1 MSMESGHEDERWD
14 PERLRRRL
22 QAMDDYEFEHLV
34 ADLWELQ
41 GWDADVEQQSAD
53 AGIDVRATQS
63 SPYRRKVLIQ
73 AKRYSDDNPV
83 TGPNVQ
89 QYAALKQQEPDTDE
103 SIIVTTGRFTG
114 SAEDRAKD
122 LNVKLI
128 DGEGLVDLISGL
140 GAYSVVEEYV
150 GRPRRNE
157 EQSRPNRQ
165 SSRGHQTEESPTL
178 HRLTP
183 EERTEI
189 EDVLGRDFDD
199 CIQDEQYLATRAM
212 ERARTIVELNPH
224 DAKELGVFEGAS
236 LYDFEREFEE
246 TKTQLV
252 FLKEDVH
259 MNDDGEV
266 YVADLT
272 DYIKST
278 AIEGGEPNGVV
289 GVIKRGVRDGAWLSE
304 EGREYWETHKQLQKF
319 KKKGKRALSSML
331 SSDDQPKAVDS
342 SSSTSLAR
350 KEVDPAIEAETG
362 EPDDSVSPAEHT
374 SHTHSDDDTGV
385 PTGGRNEIDRQS
397 GERPEGPIRQSTAG
411 TESSNLD
418 LSRSK
423 WFYGIAAATGGW
435 GLAWLLAMLNVATAF
450 AGLLILVSWLL
461 LPTSIL
467 MDSRKA
473 GRFESSK
480 GRSLAYVLSSA
491 VPLLALVSGAVYLY
505 RRENSWR

>member
-1 MSMESGHEDERWD
+1 MESGHEGDRWD
-14 PERLRRRL
+14 PERLLRRL

-83 TGPNVQ
+83 TGPDVQ

-128 DGEGLVDLISGL
+128 DGEGLVDLIGGL
-140 GAYSVVEEYV
+140 GAYGVVEGYI
-150 GRPRRNE
+150 GPPRQDN
-157 EQSRPNRQ
+157 EQSRTDKQR
-165 SSRGHQTEESPTL
+165 SKSHQTEISPTL

-189 EDVLGRDFDD
+189 EDVLGKDFDD
-199 CIQDEQYLATRAM
+199 CIQDERYLATRAM
-212 ERARTIVELNPH
+212 ERARTVVELNPH
-224 DAKELGVFEGAS
+224 DAKELGVFEGAN

-246 TKTQLV
+246 RKTQLV

-259 MNDDGEV
+259 MDDDGEV

-272 DYIKST
+272 DYIKPT
-278 AIEGGEPNGVV
+278 AIEGGEQSGVI

-319 KKKGKRALSSML
+319 KKKGKKVLSSML

-342 SSSTSLAR
+342 SVSTPPAT
-350 KEVDPAIEAETG
+350 KEVDPAVEKEAVQ
-362 EPDDSVSPAEHT
+362 PDDSVSPAERA
-374 SHTHSDDDTGV
+374 SRTGSEDNTGI
-385 PTGGRNEIDRQS
+385 PTEEGDETDWQS
-397 GERPEGPIRQSTAG
+397 GERRDGPVRQTV
-411 TESSNLD
+411 TETNSSNLK

-423 WFYGIAAATGGW
+423 WFYGVAAATGGW

-467 MDSRKA
+467 MDSRKT

-491 VPLLALVSGAVYLY
+491 VPLLAVVPGAVYLY
-505 RRENSWR
+505 RRENSWRR